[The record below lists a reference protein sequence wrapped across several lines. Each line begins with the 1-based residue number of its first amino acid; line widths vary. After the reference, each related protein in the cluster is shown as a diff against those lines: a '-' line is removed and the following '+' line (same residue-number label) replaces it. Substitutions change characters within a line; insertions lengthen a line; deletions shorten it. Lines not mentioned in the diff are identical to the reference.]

1 MKSKAPLSCA
11 SAESFGLI
19 HDGRRRFKVRVFL
32 GEKAIPKVQQKNR
45 VTAGD
50 ARNQVVL
57 EGLDGALRRV
67 YLVQVGGYKLKY
79 DSLAAHIIL
88 EAN

>member
-1 MKSKAPLSCA
+1 M
-11 SAESFGLI
+11 
-19 HDGRRRFKVRVFL
+19 
-32 GEKAIPKVQQKNR
+32 GEKAIPKVQHKNR

-57 EGLDGALRRV
+57 EGLYGALSRV
-67 YLVQVGGYKLKY
+67 FLVHVGGYKLKR

-88 EAN
+88 EDSWTFVIKNLELGAKAPIS